1 MTGYYDLR
9 KQVDI
14 NPPQDCSDFDVWINS
29 EENDYSCALHPEGF
43 PVFLHSDELSANDE
57 YLKSDPFG
65 LKEDLDT
72 VFQKRR
78 ISCTIQLI
86 KNHIL
91 HKNMRLL
98 DIGCGQGHFTNV
110 FKSEFPDMDVYA
122 LDHSISAIRYA
133 NKNFKDINF
142 SVADAFQPPFAD
154 DSFDIVVCNNLWEHV
169 PDPVKLAIAIYR
181 ILKTDGVLIVSTPSR
196 YRLANIV
203 NMIKGKKA
211 VLLNKFH
218 ITEYSVGQVT
228 EQLSYAGF
236 SVERIFSEPIRERK
250 IGGRLLK
257 LFLSV
262 LIRLFKSHH
271 VLELTVFYAAIK
283 LPSKRK
289 SDLLEC
295 NG

>member
-1 MTGYYDLR
+1 MAGYYDLR

-14 NPPQDCSDFDVWINS
+14 DPPQGCCAFDVWINS

-43 PVFLHSDELSANDE
+43 LVFLDRDELSANDE

-78 ISCTIQLI
+78 INCTLQLI

-110 FKSEFPDMDVYA
+110 IKSEFPDMDVYA

-133 NKNFKDINF
+133 NRNFKDISF
-142 SVADAFQPPFAD
+142 SVADAFRPPFAD
-154 DSFDIVVCNNLWEHV
+154 ASFDIVVCNNLWEHV
-169 PDPVKLAIAIYR
+169 PDPINLANSIYR
-181 ILKTDGVLIVSTPSR
+181 ILKTNGILIISTPSR

-203 NMIKGKKA
+203 NIIKGKGVA
-211 VLLNKFH
+211 LLNKYH
-218 ITEYSVGQVT
+218 ITEYSVGQVE
-228 EQLSYAGF
+228 EQLNYSGF
-236 SVERIFSEPIRERK
+236 KVARIFSEPLREAK

-257 LFLSV
+257 FFLS
-262 LIRLFKSHH
+262 LLLKIIKSQHIM
-271 VLELTVFYAAIK
+271 ELTVFISAIK
-283 LPSKRK
+283 LPSGTCK
-289 SDLLEC
+289 
-295 NG
+295 